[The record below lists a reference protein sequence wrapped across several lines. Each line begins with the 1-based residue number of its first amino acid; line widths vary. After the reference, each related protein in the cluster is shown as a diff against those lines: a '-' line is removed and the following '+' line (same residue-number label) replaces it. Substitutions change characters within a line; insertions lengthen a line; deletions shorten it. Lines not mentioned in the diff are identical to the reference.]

1 MTDYKKLCDELREEA
16 QYEDDCRER
25 AAEAIERLSG
35 ELEALKKAQ
44 GEPVGKIDYD
54 KELDRYYIPVHPDWE
69 IQTKGKGS
77 SFRIANTK
85 TGIRHLV
92 MDKMLH
98 EMLEQMAR
106 DINAAHPPEDAK
118 DAAKKVA
125 DDIAYN
131 WLPNIKRRE
140 QESSREKAMHNAIV
154 DDCIKHV
161 LNYVPEAK

>member
-1 MTDYKKLCDELREEA
+1 MTDYKKLC
-16 QYEDDCRER
+16 ER
-25 AAEAIERLSG
+25 LNQPIEGANETIATAAHINAERATAAEAIERLSG
-35 ELEALKKAQ
+35 EL
-44 GEPVGKIDYD
+44 
-54 KELDRYYIPVHPDWE
+54 
-69 IQTKGKGS
+69 
-77 SFRIANTK
+77 
-85 TGIRHLV
+85 
-92 MDKMLH
+92 
-98 EMLEQMAR
+98 
-106 DINAAHPPEDAK
+106 EDAK